1 MSSARTS
8 AAPSAAPAPRY
19 SRAPDGS
26 GVAAAVRRRWP
37 SAVGAAAALASV
49 ALVLPLSEPVRAG
62 VAAWSLLVA
71 AVVYLTWGTA
81 RGDLGHRRWLAAQT
95 ASVVAFGAI
104 ALVTVAV
111 DPAVGRYVLAAGWL
125 GHAAWDVFH
134 HRADRVVP
142 RWYAESC
149 MVIDLSVAA
158 VLLTVGFI

>member
-1 MSSARTS
+1 MNSAPT
-8 AAPSAAPAPRY
+8 SAAPAPGY
-19 SRAPDGS
+19 STGPDGS

-37 SAVGAAAALASV
+37 SAVGAIAALASV
-49 ALVLPLSEPVRAG
+49 ALVLALAEPVRAG

-81 RGDLGHRRWLAAQT
+81 RGDLEHRPWLAAQT

>member
-1 MSSARTS
+1 MTS
-8 AAPSAAPAPRY
+8 AAPTAAPDPRY
-19 SRAPDGS
+19 PRAPDAG
-26 GVAAAVRRRWP
+26 GVAAAIRRRWP

-62 VAAWSLLVA
+62 VAAWSLIVA

-81 RGDLGHRRWLAAQT
+81 RGDLGHRPWLAAQT
-95 ASVVAFGAI
+95 ASVGVFGAI
-104 ALVTVAV
+104 ALVTVTV
-111 DPAVGRYVLAAGWL
+111 DPAVGRFVLAAGWL
-125 GHAAWDVFH
+125 GHAAWDVAH

-149 MVIDLSVAA
+149 MVTDLSVAA